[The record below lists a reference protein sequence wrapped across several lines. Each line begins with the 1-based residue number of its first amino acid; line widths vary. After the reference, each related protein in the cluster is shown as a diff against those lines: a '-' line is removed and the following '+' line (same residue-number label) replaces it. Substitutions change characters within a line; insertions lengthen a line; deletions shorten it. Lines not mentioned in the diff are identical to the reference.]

1 MNKGVDERLVPNGE
15 YIDALNVRLGSTE
28 QSEIGSVENSKGNT
42 QLTTLEFD
50 GNPLSS
56 NARCIGAFE
65 DGTRETIY
73 WFIHDRSFT
82 GINPAGATLD
92 LIVSLNVKEDIL
104 TYHVISTSLLNF
116 NPTYLITGI
125 DMVEDFLFFTDDYN
139 APRFIDINKNY
150 AEPSGGVDQFTA
162 EELLVIKKPPAT
174 APTIQTQTIPG
185 NEDFIKDRFVCFAYR
200 YRYENNQYSATSQFS
215 NPAFEPDFFNVTIST
230 FLNEGMQNNDNN
242 VKITLN
248 TGGPLVKGFDLLY
261 KESTSNVVKVIEK
274 FDKAADG
281 IADNTSYII

>member
-1 MNKGVDERLVPNGE
+1 MANTKRHFISGKMNKGVDERLVPNGE

-50 GNPLSS
+50 GNALSS

-73 WFIHDRSFT
+73 WFIHDRGFT
-82 GINPAGATLD
+82 GINPAGAPLD

-104 TYHVISTSLLNF
+104 TYHVISTSVLNF

-150 AEPSGGVDQFTA
+150 PEPSGGVDQFTA
-162 EELLVIKKPPAT
+162 EELLVIKRPPLT
-174 APTIQTQTIPG
+174 APTFVLSETEST
-185 NEDFIKDRFVCFAYR
+185 EDYIEER
-200 YRYENNQYSATSQFS
+200 
-215 NPAFEPDFFNVTIST
+215 
-230 FLNEGMQNNDNN
+230 FLNYR
-242 VKITLN
+242 VRVSL
-248 TGGPLVKGFDLLY
+248 
-261 KESTSNVVKVIEK
+261 SNR
-274 FDKAADG
+274 F
-281 IADNTSYII
+281 SFSP